1 MGGTSE
7 SVTSRI
13 VAYHAAAVLLLTIT
27 TARPA
32 ASQHAHDQSSIPHNL
47 VVPDI
52 VRPLVTAMWRQSP
65 TFRRQCARLSDNPHV
80 TVSIELA
87 SKTRHGRARSRIDR
101 ANAGLHASVEIELRT
116 PEMYVEYISHELEHV
131 LEIVDGVDLPL
142 FARRG
147 LDGVFSGADQY
158 ETARARSV
166 GEMVAHEV
174 VLQ

>member
-1 MGGTSE
+1 MAGASE
-7 SVTSRI
+7 SATSRI

-32 ASQHAHDQSSIPHNL
+32 ASQDVRDQSPVPHNL
-47 VVPDI
+47 VVPDM

-65 TFRRQCARLSDNPHV
+65 TFRRQCARLADNPNV

-87 SKTRHGRARSRIDR
+87 SRTRHRRARSRVDR
-101 ANAGLHASVEIELRT
+101 HETGLHASVEIELRT

-142 FARRG
+142 LARRG

-166 GEMVAHEV
+166 GQMVAHEV